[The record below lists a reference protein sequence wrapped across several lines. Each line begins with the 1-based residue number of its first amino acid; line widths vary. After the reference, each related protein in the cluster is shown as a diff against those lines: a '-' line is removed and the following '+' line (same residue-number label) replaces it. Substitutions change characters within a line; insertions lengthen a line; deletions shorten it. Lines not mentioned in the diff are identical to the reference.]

1 MKTILFLIIAFFAVS
16 CLKSGENSYYV
27 RTSGRVEIIQ
37 SDVPDT
43 AINMQFT
50 EIKARAKETNGCW
63 SNLNF
68 VLTKNSDFEYSLEA
82 FGTFESYGA
91 CPDVMVYGDTIIAFK
106 PTQTGLYKFNILKSQ
121 NVTVTDTMIVVGEPG
136 TRK

>member
-1 MKTILFLIIAFFAVS
+1 MKTILFLFIAFFAVS
-16 CLKSGENSYYV
+16 CIKSGENGYYI

-43 AINMQFT
+43 VINMQFT
-50 EIKARAKETNGCW
+50 EIKASAKETNGCW

-82 FGTFESYGA
+82 FGIFESYGT
-91 CPDVMVYGDTIIAFK
+91 CPDIMVYGDTTIAFK
-106 PTQTGLYKFNILKSQ
+106 PTQTGLYKFNIFKTQ

>member
-1 MKTILFLIIAFFAVS
+1 MKIILFIIIAFFAVS

-43 AINMQFT
+43 AINMQFA
-50 EIKARAKETNGCW
+50 EIKALAKETNGCW

-82 FGTFESYGA
+82 FGTFESYGT
-91 CPDVMVYGDTIIAFK
+91 CPDVMVYGDTTIAFK
-106 PTQTGLYKFNILKSQ
+106 PTQTGLYKFFILKSQ
-121 NVTVTDTMIVVGEPG
+121 DVTVTDTMIVVEEPG